1 LFTHQNLV
9 YKKSMSTFVAHNT
22 NMLDT
27 IITSKTRLKLLIKF
41 FVSSTNK
48 GYLRGIAEEFNESTN
63 AIRKELN
70 QLSDAGYLSR
80 TSENNRIY
88 YQANTQHP
96 LFQSLQNLVRT
107 YLGIDQA
114 VDYVLERAGDVE
126 TVSLLGDY
134 AKGVDSGTIELM
146 VLGDELDKA
155 YLLQLSAKLE
165 KLLDKEIKLYF
176 ERPEEVLQQ
185 IILYQGED

>member
-1 LFTHQNLV
+1 MFTHQNLV
-9 YKKSMSTFVAHNT
+9 YKESMSTFVAHNT

>member
-1 LFTHQNLV
+1 MFTHQNLV